1 MTLQVRFARP
11 HRRIGR
17 RGSHGALALGI
28 LAALITIPAP
38 PAHAEEAAES
48 SVSWAVAP
56 ADESGS
62 DGRSAAEH
70 EVDPGEAVTDHLEI
84 RNIGATDAEF
94 EIGAADGHY
103 TDNGRFT
110 TLPPDQPSTDAGTW
124 ITSETSI
131 AVPAGESVIV
141 PYTVTVP
148 ESATPGDHAAGIAA
162 ALRTSSDSS
171 TIGVTSRVG
180 FRVLV
185 RVTGELA
192 PSVAV
197 EATKAD
203 YQAQWNPFRPGRMST
218 EYTVTNTGNVAL
230 TLHDEFDGIATDRG
244 DILPDESR
252 TFVTQSSSVWP
263 TFRISKA
270 LSVHGVAPG
279 DSEFT
284 AAAETTVAAWAVP
297 WSQILTL
304 LGAAL
309 IVWAIITSRRR
320 STARLERVV
329 DEAREQ
335 GRREALAT
343 PGEGS
348 LH

>member
-17 RGSHGALALGI
+17 RGSRGALALGI

-171 TIGVTSRVG
+171 TIGVTGRVG

-192 PSVAV
+192 PSLAI
-197 EATKAD
+197 EESTAD
-203 YQAQWNPFRPGRMST
+203 YAAQWNPFRPGRISAA
-218 EYTVTNTGNVAL
+218 YTVTNTGNVAL
-230 TLHDEFDGIATDRG
+230 TLHDEFGGIDTDRG

-252 TFVTQSSSVWP
+252 TVVTRESSAWP
-263 TFRISKA
+263 TLRISEP
-270 LSVHGVAPG
+270 LRVRGVAPG
-279 DSEFT
+279 DGEIT
-284 AAAETTVAAWAVP
+284 AVAETSVAAWAVP

-309 IVWAIITSRRR
+309 IVWAIITGRRR
-320 STARLERVV
+320 STARIERVV
-329 DEAREQ
+329 TEAREQ
-335 GRREALAT
+335 GRREAL
-343 PGEGS
+343 GEGA
-348 LH
+348 

>member
-1 MTLQVRFARP
+1 MTLQVRLARP

-17 RGSHGALALGI
+17 RGSLGALAI
-28 LAALITIPAP
+28 LAALIAVPAHA
-38 PAHAEEAAES
+38 AHAEEAAES
-48 SVSWAVAP
+48 SVSWAVTP

-70 EVDPGEAVTDHLEI
+70 EIDPGAALTDHLEI
-84 RNIGATDAEF
+84 RNLGAADAEF
-94 EIGAADGHY
+94 EIGAADGYY

-131 AVPAGESVIV
+131 TVPAGESVVV

-162 ALRTSSDSS
+162 SLRTSSDSS

-192 PSVAV
+192 PSLAI
-197 EATKAD
+197 EESTSD
-203 YQAQWNPFRPGRMST
+203 YAAQWNPFRPGRISA

-230 TLHDEFDGIATDRG
+230 TLHDEFGGAETDRG

-252 TFVTQSSSVWP
+252 TFVTRESSAWP
-263 TFRISKA
+263 TLRISQP
-270 LSVHGVAPG
+270 LSVRGVAPG
-279 DSEFT
+279 DSEIT
-284 AAAETTVAAWAVP
+284 AVAETSVAAWAVP

-309 IVWAIITSRRR
+309 IVWAIITGRRR
-320 STARLERVV
+320 STARIERVV
-329 DEAREQ
+329 TEAREQ
-335 GRREALAT
+335 GRREAL
-343 PGEGS
+343 GEGA
-348 LH
+348 